1 MNWFSY
7 CSLEHSV
14 IRCAACQFNIPV
26 EMVSLDHHPRWC
38 PSCHAEC
45 FLFVLDDRYLQII
58 IEKAPL
64 DVQKAIRWAQK
75 NLDEIE
81 FVNLIASLEDIF
93 QTVKLSGVSINLKY

>member
-14 IRCAACQFNIPV
+14 IRCAACKFNIPV
-26 EMVSLDHHPRWC
+26 EVVSLDHHPRWC

-45 FLFVLDDRYLQII
+45 FLFALDDGYLQII
-58 IEKAPL
+58 IEQAPL
-64 DVQKAIRWAQK
+64 EVQKAIRWAQK

-81 FVNLIASLEDIF
+81 FVNLISSLGEIF
-93 QTVKLSGVSINLKY
+93 QIKLLRSVG